1 MRPAPHEVTKLLRD
15 WSDGDESAL
24 HKLTPLVYDELHRLA
39 HQHMRRENVG
49 HMLQTSALVNEAYV
63 RLIDAS
69 QVRWENR
76 AHFFGIAARLMR
88 RILVDDA
95 RRRNFDKRG
104 GHTIH
109 VPLDEVLTVPQ
120 QQAVNLVALEDALK
134 RLASIEARQSEIVE
148 LRFFGGLSVEE
159 TAEVLKVSQR
169 TVMREW
175 NFARAWLRK
184 EMTGNTKTP
193 TSELQTR

>member
-39 HQHMRRENVG
+39 HQHMRRENAG
-49 HMLQTSALVNEAYV
+49 HMLQTSALVNEAYL

-104 GHTIH
+104 GHTIQ

-134 RLASIEARQSEIVE
+134 RLASIETRQSEIVE
-148 LRFFGGLSVEE
+148 LRFFGGLSVDE
-159 TAEVLKVSQR
+159 TAEVLKVSPR

-184 EMTGNTKTP
+184 EMAGNRTP
-193 TSELQTR
+193 TSEFQTR